1 MSEEEGRAFFS
12 SLPPLFVAIGAHLC
26 GFPCHLSPLQGREE
40 EVSKRGLARRIVARR
55 KKKTTTGSEQTAA
68 GTCDDVDRK
77 RRRRNQQEAK
87 K

>member
-1 MSEEEGRAFFS
+1 MSEEEG
-12 SLPPLFVAIGAHLC
+12 LPPLFVAIGAHLC

-55 KKKTTTGSEQTAA
+55 KKTTTGSEQTAA

-77 RRRRNQQEAK
+77 RRRNQQEAK